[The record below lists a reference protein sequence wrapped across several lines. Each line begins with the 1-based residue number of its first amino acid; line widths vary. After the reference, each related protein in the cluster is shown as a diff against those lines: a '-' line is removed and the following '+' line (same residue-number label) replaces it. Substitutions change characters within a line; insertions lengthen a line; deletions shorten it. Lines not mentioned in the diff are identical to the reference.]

1 MIASEYVWIYA
12 CACSMP
18 KWWCTL
24 CKRCTILFI
33 WWAKNIKHS
42 VWKDMRRGKSDSNTF
57 RAPAFLSHFEKTWND
72 KFKLHSRAVTLF
84 IWNSFIKI
92 YFLCLFRFGNTVLL
106 GKWTEKNGE
115 NVSILNTKY
124 SRRLNKRDHLY
135 EIPLWKIFI
144 SICKRHFHPSEMF
157 AVIKERNLLSNKV
170 FNSNWITSSAD
181 TRIRSLRAL

>member
-106 GKWTEKNGE
+106 GKWTEKKWGKCLHSEYKILSAFEQKGSFIWNSFME
-115 NVSILNTKY
+115 N
-124 SRRLNKRDHLY
+124 
-135 EIPLWKIFI
+135 F
-144 SICKRHFHPSEMF
+144 HF
-157 AVIKERNLLSNKV
+157 NLQTT
-170 FNSNWITSSAD
+170 FSSFGNVCCY
-181 TRIRSLRAL
+181 